1 MNKLKYFSEYVTV
14 HVILLCVNVLSKYMC
29 MYIGTV
35 IIGIHCL
42 QTKKKLNDAIV
53 FQKTR
58 VFLHHVK
65 LFKEKNKLYNIA
77 QSTISIFVT

>member
-1 MNKLKYFSEYVTV
+1 MYLSEYVTV
-14 HVILLCVNVLSKYMC
+14 HVILLCVNVLSKYV
-29 MYIGTV
+29 YIYWNCNYRYSLF
-35 IIGIHCL
+35 IHCL
-42 QTKKKLNDAIV
+42 QKKKLIDAIV

-65 LFKEKNKLYNIA
+65 LFQRKNKLPNIA